1 MVVKDRMLTAAQSEL
16 IGECDICI
24 VGTGPAG
31 STLARELSHSGQRV
45 TVLESGGL
53 ERDDATDGLN
63 EVENVGRARV
73 LDQWEVRNRILGG
86 SSHTW
91 GGRCAPFDAIDFEHR
106 PWVPMSGWPFQRD
119 EIGQYLAR
127 SAAHLGLNLGDGFSD
142 ERFWTLAGRDAP
154 AVNPDPR
161 ALLPF
166 FWQFSRDGGSR
177 LEAMRFGKHLARE
190 IGPNVRL
197 ITGATVLRVNV
208 SEAGD
213 RVVSLD
219 YASPAGAVHTLR
231 TARVILCAGGIENA
245 RLLLASNAV
254 LSDGLGN
261 RLDLVGRYLM
271 DHPRGPVGRFD
282 LAASAG
288 LQRRF
293 GRFNVRGNLFRGGF
307 RLSPVVQRA
316 EGLLNCAVWLGE
328 AVAEDDPWEVLKRWM
343 RRQPDLRSDF
353 AKLLANRHMFLSGI
367 GDLVEGKRGVVRKLS
382 ALHLDCMVE
391 QRPDPDSRV
400 TLSDRR
406 DRFGVPLA
414 RIDWRVHRD
423 EARTMRRTA
432 ELIADQF
439 ARGGLPAPILEP
451 WVVAGDELPVTFL
464 DVAHPTGTTR
474 MATEPSSGV
483 VDPEC
488 RVYGISGL
496 YIAGSSV
503 FPTAGHCNPTQLIVA
518 LAIRLGD
525 HLKNDV
531 DRRPAVEGTPTSRQ
545 RGKGGTVLVTG
556 GTGLIGRH
564 VVADL
569 VERGYQVRATTS
581 RTELPAETAGGAI
594 EWVHFDLHGTTE
606 YDELMRGCQAVLHIG
621 AEMKDHARMTRT
633 NVEGTRLLATAAEA
647 AGVAAFCYTSSISV
661 YGSGLTRQA
670 REDSPVLTADRDV
683 PSEYWGDEGIRIYG
697 RTKLGGELAL
707 REVAKT
713 VRYTILRPTVV
724 VGVDEI
730 LKVGDWPLAK
740 RIAAA
745 HRHSHFVYVRD
756 VSQAIIWAM
765 ERSLLGARDAGSVE
779 VFNVGEDEHERP
791 THADFMRRAYRISG
805 ARRFKVVPTPWFVDW
820 TRDLIRLRRAT
831 RRHPL
836 WSMRFPADRLYAAGY
851 THRYGMSYA
860 YDLALKQL
868 QRAVDP

>member
-1 MVVKDRMLTAAQSEL
+1 MAGKDQVLSAAQSEL
-16 IGECDICI
+16 IDACDICI

-31 STLARELSHSGQRV
+31 STLARELSNSGLRV

-53 ERDDATDGLN
+53 ERDASSDALN
-63 EVENVGRARV
+63 EVENIGRARV

-91 GGRCAPFDAIDFEHR
+91 GGRCAPFDAIDFERR

-127 SAAHLGLNLGDGFSD
+127 SAVHLGLNVGDGFSD

-154 AVNPDPR
+154 DVNPDPR

-166 FWQFSRDGGSR
+166 FWQFSRDGGNR
-177 LEAMRFGKHLARE
+177 LEAMRFGKRLARE
-190 IGPNVRL
+190 VGPNVRL
-197 ITGATVLRVNV
+197 ITGATVLRINV
-208 SEAGD
+208 SDAGD

-219 YASPAGAVHTLR
+219 YASPAGSVHNLR

-254 LSDGLGN
+254 ASTGLGN
-261 RLDLVGRYLM
+261 GRDLVGRYLM

-282 LAASAG
+282 LATSAE

-307 RLSPVVQRA
+307 RLSPEVQRA

-328 AVAEDDPWEVLKRWM
+328 SVAEDDPWEVLKRWM
-343 RRQPDLRSDF
+343 RRRPEPRGDL
-353 AKLLANRHMFLSGI
+353 AKLMANREIFLSGI
-367 GDLVEGKRGVVRKLS
+367 GDLVGGKRGVVRKLS

-400 TLSDRR
+400 MLSDRR

-414 RIDWRVHRD
+414 RIDWRVHPD
-423 EARTMRRTA
+423 EGRTMRRTA
-432 ELIADQF
+432 ELVAEQF
-439 ARGGLPAPILEP
+439 ARVGLPAPVVEP
-451 WVVAGDELPVTFL
+451 WVAAGEEIPDTFL

-474 MATEPSSGV
+474 MAADAGSGV

-488 RVYGISGL
+488 RVFGIHGL

-525 HLKNDV
+525 HLKNDIE
-531 DRRPAVEGTPTSRQ
+531 RRPSVESAQTSPR
-545 RGKGGTVLVTG
+545 RDEGGAILVTG

-569 VERGYQVRATTS
+569 VERGYRVRATTS
-581 RTELPAETAGGAI
+581 RTELPADTAGGAI
-594 EWVHFDLHGTTE
+594 EWVHFDLHGATG
-606 YDELMRGCQAVLHIG
+606 YDDLMRGCRAVLHIG
-621 AEMKDHARMTRT
+621 AEMKDHARMART
-633 NVEGTRLLATAAEA
+633 NVEGTRLLARAAED
-647 AGVAAFCYTSSISV
+647 AGVEAFCYTSSISV
-661 YGSGLTRQA
+661 YGSGLTREA

-697 RTKLGGELAL
+697 RTKLGGELAV
-707 REVAKT
+707 RDVART

-740 RIAAA
+740 RVAAA

-756 VSQAIIWAM
+756 VSEAIIWAM
-765 ERSLLGARDAGSVE
+765 ERSLRGEGNPGSVE

-791 THADFMRRAYRISG
+791 THAEFMRRAYQASG
-805 ARRFKVVPTPWFVDW
+805 SRRFKVVPTPWFVDW
-820 TRDLIRLRRAT
+820 MRDLIRLRRGT

-836 WSMRFPADRLYAAGY
+836 WRMRFPTDRLYAAGY

-860 YDLALKQL
+860 YDLALSRL
-868 QRAVDP
+868 RSNR